1 MGKNHLPSLLWAFLL
16 GKVIVESTCV
26 KVDLENAVGRL
37 FHATSVSEG
46 MGMARCVVLYGERPA
61 IAERTIRPEEIES
74 EVERFSKALI
84 QTSEQLQ
91 KVAER
96 VKEVLGGDNA
106 GIFESHQL
114 VMEDQMFLDEVIRMI
129 REQRLPADL
138 AAQRVSLK
146 YVHFFENVPDEY
158 FRQRVADIK
167 DVTTRL
173 VDNLTGWSQHS
184 GHSQLT
190 EPSILV
196 SADLTP
202 SQTVQINREMIA
214 GIVTEQGGI
223 TSHVGILA
231 RSLKI
236 PAVAGMQRA
245 TEVFKTGQRL
255 LVDGYRG
262 IVILSPTE
270 EEIHS
275 YDEQV
280 EQERELAHSLE
291 EDAAKPVT
299 TLDGRNIIL
308 AANLGQPAEA
318 EHAVEA
324 GANGVGL
331 LRTEFLFFNR
341 DTLPSEDEQYEDYLK
356 VASCMGERPVVIR
369 TLDLGADKKTSI
381 LEFPFEENPF
391 LGYRAI
397 RYCLQNNS
405 VFKAQLRALLRASA
419 VAGNIKIMYPM
430 ISGVEEFNAAQK
442 VLRECMEE
450 LEREGKAYNPQIE
463 VGVMIEIPSA
473 VLCAGEL
480 ARKAAFFSIG
490 TNDLIQYTLA
500 VDRMNP
506 NVNYLYQP
514 THPAIIRMISSTV
527 EGARH
532 GNGHGGI
539 PVCICGEM
547 AGDVELTP
555 LLIGLGIDELSI
567 SVPNMMKVRRVIQRA
582 YFNDCYKLACQALR
596 MGDPVQI
603 MKLSSDF
610 VRVVAPELFLER

>member
-270 EEIHS
+270 EEIRS
-275 YDEQV
+275 YDVQV

-308 AANLGQPAEA
+308 AANLSQPAEA

-397 RYCLQNNS
+397 RYCLQNIS
-405 VFKAQLRALLRASA
+405 VFKTQLRALLRASA
-419 VAGNIKIMYPM
+419 GAGNIKIMYPM

-514 THPAIIRMISSTV
+514 THPAIIRLISSTV

>member
-1 MGKNHLPSLLWAFLL
+1 
-16 GKVIVESTCV
+16 
-26 KVDLENAVGRL
+26 
-37 FHATSVSEG
+37 
-46 MGMARCVVLYGERPA
+46 MARCVVLYGERPA
-61 IAERTIRPEEIES
+61 IPERTIRPEEIEG

-91 KVAER
+91 KFAEQ
-96 VKEVLGGDNA
+96 VKGVLGGDNA
-106 GIFESHQL
+106 SIFECHQL

-146 YVHFFENVPDEY
+146 YVHFFENVHDEY

-173 VDNLTGWSQHS
+173 VDNLTGWSQY
-184 GHSQLT
+184 GGYPQLT

-236 PAVAGMQRA
+236 PAVAGMHRA
-245 TEVFKTGQRL
+245 TEVFKTGQWL

-270 EEIHS
+270 EEVRS
-275 YDEQV
+275 YDEQL

-291 EDAAKPVT
+291 EDAAQPVT
-299 TLDGRNIIL
+299 TLDGRNIVL
-308 AANLGQPAEA
+308 AANLNNPADA
-318 EHAVEA
+318 RYAVEA

-341 DTLPSEDEQYEDYLK
+341 NTLPDEDEQYEGYLE
-356 VASCMGERPVVIR
+356 VAASMGERPVVIR

-381 LEFPFEENPF
+381 LEFPPEENPF

-397 RYCLQNNS
+397 RYCLRNPA
-405 VFKAQLRALLRASA
+405 VFKTQLRALLRASA
-419 VAGNIKIMYPM
+419 AADNIKIMYPM
-430 ISGVEEFNAAQK
+430 ISGVEEFDAAQK
-442 VLRECMEE
+442 VLHECMEE
-450 LEREGKAYNPQIE
+450 LKQEGKAYNPQIE
-463 VGVMIEIPSA
+463 VGIMIEVPSA
-473 VLCAGEL
+473 VLCAKEL

-506 NVNYLYQP
+506 RVNYLYQP
-514 THPAIIRMISSTV
+514 THPAIIRLISGTV
-527 EGARH
+527 EGARQ
-532 GNGHGGI
+532 GGGHEGI

-567 SVPNMMKVRRVIQRA
+567 SVPNMMKVRRVIQRV
-582 YFNDCYKLACQALR
+582 YFSDCHKLAGRALQ
-596 MGDPVQI
+596 MGDTAQI

-610 VRVVAPELFLER
+610 VREVAPELFLER

>member
-1 MGKNHLPSLLWAFLL
+1 MRAG
-16 GKVIVESTCV
+16 IVESGRV
-26 KVDLENAVGRL
+26 RVELENAVGRV
-37 FHATSVSEG
+37 FHATSVSKG

-61 IAERTIRPEEIES
+61 IADRKVLPEEIEG
-74 EVERFSKALI
+74 EVERFGKALV

-91 KVAER
+91 KVAEHVR
-96 VKEVLGGDNA
+96 TVLGGESA
-106 GIFESHQL
+106 SIFESHQL

-129 REQRLPADL
+129 RDQSMPADL

-146 YVHFFENVPDEY
+146 YIHFFENVPDEY

-173 VDNLTGWSQHS
+173 VDNLTGWSQDN
-184 GHSQLT
+184 GHTQLT
-190 EPSILV
+190 EPTILV
-196 SADLTP
+196 SADLPP

-236 PAVAGMQRA
+236 PAVAGMHRA
-245 TEVFKTGQRL
+245 TEIFKTGQQL

-270 EEIHS
+270 AEVRS
-275 YDEQV
+275 YNVQV

-291 EDAAKPVT
+291 QDAAKPVA

-341 DTLPSEDEQYEDYLK
+341 NTLPNEDEQYEDYLK
-356 VASCMGERPVVIR
+356 VATSMGERPVVIR
-369 TLDLGADKKTSI
+369 TLDLGADKKTSV
-381 LEFPFEENPF
+381 LDFPPEENPF
-391 LGYRAI
+391 LGFRAI
-397 RYCLQNNS
+397 RYCLQNSS
-405 VFKAQLRALLRASA
+405 VFKTQLRALLRASA
-419 VAGNIKIMYPM
+419 LAGNIKIMYPM
-430 ISGVEEFNAAQK
+430 ISGVEEFDAAQNI
-442 VLRECMEE
+442 LHECMEE
-450 LEREGKAYNPQIE
+450 LDWEGKAYNRHLE

-473 VLCAGEL
+473 VLCAREL
-480 ARKAAFFSIG
+480 GRKAAFFSIG
-490 TNDLIQYTLA
+490 TNDLIQYTMA

-506 NVNYLYQP
+506 TVNYLYQP
-514 THPAIIRMISSTV
+514 THPAIIRLISSTV

-547 AGDVELTP
+547 AGDAELTP
-555 LLIGLGIDELSI
+555 LLVGLGVDELSI
-567 SVPNMMKVRRVIQRA
+567 SVPNMMKVRRVIQRV
-582 YFNDCYKLACQALR
+582 YFLDCHRLACQALQ
-596 MGDPVQI
+596 MGDPARI

-610 VRVVAPELFLER
+610 AREVAPELFVEH